1 MTHNSS
7 KDDEKNEIDEII
19 KFEDDEKK
27 KEIEEIIKFEILQ
40 LDDIAES
47 EIQVVN
53 DDDGPAAKKSKLG
66 KFLGKKYG
74 IGVMQSYGSTSS
86 NSVSKLTRLGKPIMS

>member
-1 MTHNSS
+1 MMT
-7 KDDEKNEIDEII
+7 KR
-19 KFEDDEKK
+19 K
-27 KEIEEIIKFEILQ
+27 KEIEEIIKLEILQ

-47 EIQVVN
+47 KIQVVN

-74 IGVMQSYGSTSS
+74 IGVMQSDSSTSS
-86 NSVSKLTRLGKPIMS
+86 NSVTKLTPLEKINTFGESQY